1 VPRKSAT
8 KPAPQLYVDDLLNMT
23 ADALI
28 GEHLRLKDWMAA
40 ESKRFGE
47 FLAPHKARLEEID
60 QKLFAKLRE
69 LGTGDRAN
77 LATDSGTAYI
87 SNLMNV
93 SISPDGAPYT
103 PEQGEARVG
112 REALLDFALDHWDE
126 IGDELLM
133 FQPQKDA
140 VKRWMETHEGQPPP
154 GLKIGWF
161 QKVNV
166 NRS

>member
-1 VPRKSAT
+1 MARAKKIAAVEAT
-8 KPAPQLYVDDLLNMT
+8 TSEET
-23 ADALI
+23 ADELI
-28 GEHLRLKDWMAA
+28 KLHLSLKDYIAG
-40 ESKRFGE
+40 ETKRLAE

-60 QKLFAKLRE
+60 NKLFAKLKE

-93 SISPDGAPYT
+93 SISPEGAPYT

-126 IGDELLM
+126 IGNELLM

-140 VKRWMETHEGQPPP
+140 VKRWMETHDGQPPP
-154 GLKIGWF
+154 GIKIGWF